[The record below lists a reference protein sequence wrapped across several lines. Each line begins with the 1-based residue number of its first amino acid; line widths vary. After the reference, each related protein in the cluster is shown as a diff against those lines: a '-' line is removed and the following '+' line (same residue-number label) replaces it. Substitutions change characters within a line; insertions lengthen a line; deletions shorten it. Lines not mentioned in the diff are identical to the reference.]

1 MSWTEMALNG
11 RILVVDDAMENIQI
25 LHGALQDEQE
35 VLFAL
40 DGARAL
46 ELARTQHPDLI
57 LVDAMMPDMD
67 GYAVCAALRAM
78 PETRDI
84 PVIFVTALKTPEDE
98 TRALE
103 AGAADF
109 ISKPVNAA
117 VVRARVRTQL
127 TVKRQA
133 DALRALTLTD
143 PLTGVANRRAFD
155 ERLEAEWRRCARAGL
170 PVALILAD
178 VDHFKAYNDHY
189 GHQAGDACLVQV
201 AAALRRGAGRT
212 HDLVTR
218 YGGEEFAIL
227 LPQLDAQGAEGVVH
241 RLLDELAG
249 LHLPHAASPTAPQ
262 VTMSMGLCSLAPR
275 DGQTADILVAS
286 ADALLY
292 QAKAGGRNQYRMGE
306 LPAAGAA
313 GSIDLGPGPGRA
325 QA

>member
-1 MSWTEMALNG
+1 
-11 RILVVDDAMENIQI
+11 
-25 LHGALQDEQE
+25 
-35 VLFAL
+35 
-40 DGARAL
+40 
-46 ELARTQHPDLI
+46 
-57 LVDAMMPDMD
+57 
-67 GYAVCAALRAM
+67 
-78 PETRDI
+78 
-84 PVIFVTALKTPEDE
+84 VIFVTALKTPEDE

-109 ISKPVNAA
+109 ITKPVNAA

-170 PVALILAD
+170 PVALVLVD

-189 GHQAGDACLVQV
+189 GHQGGDACLVQV

-227 LPQLDAQGAEGVVH
+227 LPQLDTLGAEGVAH
-241 RLLDELAG
+241 RLLDELAR
-249 LHLPHAASPTAPQ
+249 LDLPHAASPTAPHIT
-262 VTMSMGLCSLAPR
+262 VSMGLCSMVPR
-275 DGQTADILVAS
+275 EGQGHDALFAA

-292 QAKAGGRNQYRMGE
+292 QAKAGGRNQYRMADD
-306 LPAAGAA
+306 AAPLAA
-313 GSIDLGPGPGRA
+313 R
-325 QA
+325 

>member
-11 RILVVDDAMENIQI
+11 RILIVDDAMENVQI

-46 ELARTQHPDLI
+46 ELARSQRPDLI
-57 LVDAMMPDMD
+57 LLDAVMPGMD
-67 GYAVCAALRAM
+67 GYAVCAALHAAA
-78 PETRDI
+78 ETRDI

-103 AGAADF
+103 AGAVDF
-109 ISKPVNAA
+109 ITKPVNAA

-155 ERLEAEWRRCARAGL
+155 ERLDAEWRRCARAGQ

-189 GHQAGDACLVQV
+189 GHPAGDACLVQV
-201 AAALRRGAGRT
+201 AAALRRGASRT

-218 YGGEEFAIL
+218 YGGEEFAVL
-227 LPQLDAQGAEGVVH
+227 LPQLDLRGAEGVAK
-241 RLLDELAG
+241 RLQDELA
-249 LHLPHAASPTAPQ
+249 LLALPHAASSTAPTL
-262 VTMSMGLCSLAPR
+262 TMSMGLCSLIPR
-275 DGQTADILVAS
+275 DGQGAGTLVAS

-292 QAKAGGRNQYRMGE
+292 EAKADGRNRYRIGQ
-306 LPAAGAA
+306 G
-313 GSIDLGPGPGRA
+313 
-325 QA
+325 

>member
-11 RILVVDDAMENIQI
+11 RILVVDDAMENVQI
-25 LHGALQDEQE
+25 LHAALQDEQE

-57 LVDAMMPDMD
+57 LVDAVMPDID
-67 GYAVCAALRAM
+67 GYAVCQLLRAA

-98 TRALE
+98 TRALD

-109 ISKPVNAA
+109 ITKPVNAA

-170 PVALILAD
+170 PVALILVD

-189 GHQAGDACLVQV
+189 GHQGGDACLVQV

-227 LPQLDAQGAEGVVH
+227 LPQLDTLGAEGVAH
-241 RLLDELAG
+241 RLLDELAQ
-249 LHLPHAASPTAPQ
+249 LDLPHAASPTAPHIT
-262 VTMSMGLCSLAPR
+262 VSMGLCSMVPR
-275 DGQTADILVAS
+275 EGQGHDALFAA

-292 QAKAGGRNQYRMGE
+292 QAKAGGRNQYRMADD
-306 LPAAGAA
+306 AAAIAA
-313 GSIDLGPGPGRA
+313 R
-325 QA
+325 

>member
-40 DGARAL
+40 DGPRAL

-57 LVDAMMPDMD
+57 LLDAVMPGMD
-67 GYAVCAALRAM
+67 GYALCAALRAA
-78 PETRDI
+78 PETSDI
-84 PVIFVTALKTPEDE
+84 PVMFVTALTSPEDE

-109 ISKPVNAA
+109 ITKPVNAA

-170 PVALILAD
+170 PVSLILVD
-178 VDHFKAYNDHY
+178 VDHFKMYNDHY
-189 GHQAGDACLVQV
+189 GHQAGDAGLVQV
-201 AAALRRGAGRT
+201 AAGLRRAAGRT
-212 HDLVTR
+212 HDLVAR

-227 LPQLDAQGAEGVVH
+227 LPQLDAAGAECVAR
-241 RLLDELAG
+241 RLQHALAQ
-249 LHLPHAASPTAPQ
+249 LNLPHAASPTSSRLTVSRGLATQ
-262 VTMSMGLCSLAPR
+262 VPGEDQA
-275 DGQTADILVAS
+275 AAALVAA
-286 ADALLY
+286 ADTQLY
-292 QAKAGGRNQYRMGE
+292 EAKADGRNQYRIALQE
-306 LPAAGAA
+306 L
-313 GSIDLGPGPGRA
+313 

>member
-1 MSWTEMALNG
+1 MALNG

-25 LHGALQDEQE
+25 LHAALQEEQE

-40 DGARAL
+40 DGERAL
-46 ELARTQHPDLI
+46 ALARSQRPDLI
-57 LVDAMMPDMD
+57 LVDAMMPGMD
-67 GYAVCAALRAM
+67 GYAVCAALRAA

-98 TRALE
+98 TRALG

-109 ISKPVNAA
+109 ITKPVNAA

-189 GHQAGDACLVQV
+189 GHQGGDACLVQV
-201 AAALRRGAGRT
+201 GAALRRAAGRT

-227 LPQLDAQGAEGVVH
+227 LPQLDALGAEGVAR
-241 RLLDELAG
+241 RLQDELAC
-249 LHLPHAASPTAPQ
+249 LDIAHAASPTAPRLT
-262 VTMSMGLCSLAPR
+262 VSMGLASLVPR
-275 DGQTADILVAS
+275 DAQGADTLVAR

-292 QAKAGGRNQYRMGE
+292 EAKAGGRNQYRT
-306 LPAAGAA
+306 GAA
-313 GSIDLGPGPGRA
+313 DAADLPVRA
-325 QA
+325 VQA

>member
-1 MSWTEMALNG
+1 MALNG

-25 LHGALQDEQE
+25 LHAALQEEQE

-40 DGARAL
+40 DGERAL

-67 GYAVCAALRAM
+67 GYAVCAALRAA

-109 ISKPVNAA
+109 ITKPVNAA

-227 LPQLDAQGAEGVVH
+227 LPQLDALGAEGVAR
-241 RLLDELAG
+241 RLLAELAQLG
-249 LHLPHAASPTAPQ
+249 LAHAASPTAPHL
-262 VTMSMGLCSLAPR
+262 TMSLGLASLVPSDAQ
-275 DGQTADILVAS
+275 GADVLVAS

-292 QAKAGGRNQYRMGE
+292 QAKAGGRNQYRMGGVGA
-306 LPAAGAA
+306 LCNAGGHVA
-313 GSIDLGPGPGRA
+313 
-325 QA
+325 